1 MNNVTKMVALILIG
15 LLATGCASKAKKD
28 GAGAG
33 VDDQSGAAGA
43 GASGSGAFGSH
54 PWDDPANPLSNRVI
68 YFEYD
73 SSEVAAA
80 DRETLGNHARYL
92 AEHKDL
98 TVTLEGHGDERGSR
112 EYNIGLGERRA
123 NAVRDLMVVQG
134 VADTQ
139 IKTVSYGEEKPAVDG
154 HDDAA
159 WSQNRRVEIVYPA
172 Q

>member
-1 MNNVTKMVALILIG
+1 MNNFTKIVALILIG

-33 VDDQSGAAGA
+33 VVDQSGAAGA

-80 DRETLGNHARYL
+80 DRETLANHARYL
-92 AEHKDL
+92 AGHKDL
-98 TVTLEGHGDERGSR
+98 AVTLEGHGDERGSR

-123 NAVRDLMVVQG
+123 QTVRKALLLQG
-134 VADTQ
+134 VAESQLT
-139 IKTVSYGEEKPAVDG
+139 TVSYGEERPAADG
-154 HDDAA
+154 SDEAA
-159 WSQNRRVEIVYPA
+159 YAQNRRVELVHV